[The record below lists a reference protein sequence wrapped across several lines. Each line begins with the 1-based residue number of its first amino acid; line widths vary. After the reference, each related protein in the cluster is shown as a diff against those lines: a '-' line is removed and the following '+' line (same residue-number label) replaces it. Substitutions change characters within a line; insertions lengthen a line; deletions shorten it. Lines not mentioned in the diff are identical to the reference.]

1 MSLLKEISISVQQVA
16 EAISIAIGIEV
27 EIVDENLTVIG
38 GTGIYRKL
46 VGQKEEAGRLDG
58 NYLYA
63 RVLRKGKTEAIE
75 DAQKDEEYGLSQGVP
90 QNLAEVAE
98 ICTPI
103 KLGDKTLGVI
113 GLIAFNEEQKEIL
126 MDKDRDMTSFVEKMA
141 ELLAAKAT
149 QQLAFRH
156 AEMSKM
162 EMMTIVESIHEGVI
176 AIDRGGYIKHCNKVV
191 ANLFGVE
198 KSEMTG
204 AHLNQYML
212 GSPAI
217 NIIKTG
223 RGYTEREERY
233 RIGRGGIHLIVT
245 AKPFFTK
252 GIVGG
257 VVISMRDIQE
267 AQLLSYKIEKG
278 EIKKNLEDI
287 VGDSAV
293 IKKIKSQAQLFARG
307 DSPILITGREGVGK
321 AFLGRALHYSGPR
334 AEQRFSV
341 VDCKAVPD
349 ELVYKEIIDKLQ
361 SSSGGTLLIEEV
373 GKLTLNAQAKLLEVI
388 RAAKGETQIVNKI
401 SDVRIISTSTVDI
414 QDLIKEEKFLE
425 ELYYK
430 LAVIPIRMPLL
441 RDRGEEDILR
451 YMEYYLD
458 KYNRLTE
465 SNIKGFSEEV
475 KAIYKHYSWPGNIQE
490 LENAV
495 EYGVNMCRKEYIEIN
510 HIPATIR
517 VLKEEDKKNEALVE
531 QVKMFEREIIIK
543 ELINNGGSKPL
554 VAKKLGLSTAT
565 MYRKLAE
572 LDINTKL
579 I

>member
-63 RVLRKGKTEAIE
+63 RVLRKGKTEAIA
-75 DAQKDEEYGLSQGVP
+75 DAQRDEEYGLSQGVP

-103 KLGDKTLGVI
+103 KLGEKTLGVI

-162 EMMTIVESIHEGVI
+162 EMMTIIESTHEGVI

-191 ANLFGVE
+191 ASLFGVD

-204 AHLNQYML
+204 THLNQYML
-212 GSPAI
+212 GSPAL

-223 RGYTEREERY
+223 KGYTEKEERY

-252 GIVGG
+252 GMVGG

-267 AQLLSYKIEKG
+267 AQLLAYKMEKG
-278 EIKKNLEDI
+278 AIKKNLEDI
-287 VGDSAV
+287 VGESAA
-293 IKKIKSQAQLFARG
+293 IKKIKSQAQLLARG
-307 DSPILITGREGVGK
+307 DSSILINGGKGVGK
-321 AFLGRALHYSGPR
+321 GFLGRALHYSGPR
-334 AEQRFSV
+334 AEQIFSV
-341 VDCKAVPD
+341 VDCIAVPE
-349 ELVYKEIIDKLQ
+349 ELICKEIMEKLQ
-361 SSSGGTLLIEEV
+361 ISEGGSLLIEEI
-373 GKLTLNAQAKLLEVI
+373 GKLTIKAQAKLLEVI
-388 RAAKGETQIVNKI
+388 RTMKGEGQTIKGI
-401 SDVRIISTSTVDI
+401 SDVRIIATSTEDI
-414 QDLIKEEKFLE
+414 KELIKEERFLE

-430 LAVIPIRMPLL
+430 IAVIPINMPLL
-441 RDRGEEDILR
+441 RDRGEEDIIC
-451 YMEYYLD
+451 YMEHFLE
-458 KYNRLTE
+458 KYNRLAE
-465 SNIKGFSEEV
+465 RNVKGFSDEA
-475 KAIYKHYSWPGNIQE
+475 KLIYTQYSWPGNIQE
-490 LENAV
+490 LENAI
-495 EYGVNMCRKEYIEIN
+495 EYGVNMCRKDYIEAK
-510 HIPATIR
+510 HIPANIA
-517 VLKEEDKKNEALVE
+517 VLKEEDKKEELLAE
-531 QVKMFEREIIIK
+531 QVKAFEREIIIK
-543 ELINNGGSKPL
+543 ELIRNGGSKTV

-565 MYRKLAE
+565 MYRKLTE